1 MLMNDAPYPIWWDS
15 TVTLYNKNTD
25 KITQIVTWYK
35 TVITNCFWKNSNNR
49 ITVGE
54 VELQSND
61 VICRVPQNE
70 KYLSKSQ
77 WVELPNDEKG
87 NYFTLGKGD
96 ILIQGEIEDIIDE
109 QVKGHRSTDLIA
121 KYKEL
126 QGCIYIKQ
134 FSDNTGIGR
143 VNPHYFIS
151 GV

>member
-1 MLMNDAPYPIWWDS
+1 MSKAGYPIWWDE
-15 TVTLYNKNTD
+15 TVTLYNKYTD
-25 KITQIVTWYK
+25 PLTNIVRWYR
-35 TVITNCFWKNSNNR
+35 TVITDCFWKNSNNR

-61 VICRVPQNE
+61 VVCRIPQDD
-70 KYLSKSQ
+70 KYKSKAE
-77 WVELPNDEKG
+77 WIKLPNDSMG
-87 NYFTLGKGD
+87 NFFTLGKGD
-96 ILIQGEIEDIIDE
+96 LLIQGEIDDIIDE
-109 QVKGHRSTDLIA
+109 QQKGHRSTDLIS

-126 QGCIYIKQ
+126 QGCIYVKQ

>member
-1 MLMNDAPYPIWWDS
+1 MSKAGYPIWWDE
-15 TVTLYNKNTD
+15 TVTLYNKHTD
-25 KITQIVTWYK
+25 KVTQLVTWYR
-35 TVITNCFWKNSNNR
+35 TVITDCFWKNSNNQ

-61 VICRVPQNE
+61 VICRIPQRDI
-70 KYLSKSQ
+70 YLSKAQ
-77 WVELPNDEKG
+77 WIQLPNDEKG
-87 NYFTLGKGD
+87 NCFTLGKGD
-96 ILIQGEIEDIIDE
+96 ILVQGEIDDIIDE
-109 QVKGHRSTDLIA
+109 QQKGHRATDLIA

-126 QGCIYIKQ
+126 QGCIYVKQ